1 MDSAEDALDWA
12 CDCGKYCGGEWRR
25 VAKRT
30 FDWHARYR
38 EADLG
43 GIDGYEEE
51 EEEEMARNSEG
62 EEEQDSYARTFNR
75 GTSAVHSTDA
85 STTAPEGEQDPIE
98 AILAE
103 VEQVELRRLVR
114 DGFAR
119 PTVGNEGE
127 EEPKDDLSE
136 KDSTDLEEE
145 DSSDGEEG
153 TGLAGVGE
161 MDERGPIN

>member
-1 MDSAEDALDWA
+1 MHDIVRQILVGLMDMRRRRKER
-12 CDCGKYCGGEWRR
+12 WR
-25 VAKRT
+25 VTAK
-30 FDWHARYR
+30 
-38 EADLG
+38 
-43 GIDGYEEE
+43 
-51 EEEEMARNSEG
+51 
-62 EEEQDSYARTFNR
+62 
-75 GTSAVHSTDA
+75 AVHSTDA
-85 STTAPEGEQDPIE
+85 PTTAPEGEQDPIE

-103 VEQVELRRLVR
+103 VERVELRRLVR

-136 KDSTDLEEE
+136 KDSTDLEED
-145 DSSDGEEG
+145 DSSDGEEE